1 MIYFGGIY
9 QEDDAMDTLLQTHKD
24 ILRWIKRIKT
34 TSKNMTRKENAGWMW
49 SKRNNANTKTKETEQ
64 NIRWTEEWRHSM
76 PIEVKCKDDNGY
88 KKKL

>member
-49 SKRNNANTKTKETEQ
+49 S
-64 NIRWTEEWRHSM
+64 
-76 PIEVKCKDDNGY
+76 
-88 KKKL
+88 